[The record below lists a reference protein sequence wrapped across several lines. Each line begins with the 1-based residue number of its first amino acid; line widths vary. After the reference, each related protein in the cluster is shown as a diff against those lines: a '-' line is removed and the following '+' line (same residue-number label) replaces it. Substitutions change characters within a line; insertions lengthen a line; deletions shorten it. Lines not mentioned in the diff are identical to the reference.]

1 MLALRKEIKDPLVS
15 TSQGYCSTN
24 LLTQEVSQHI
34 ALFDA
39 QLHGT
44 LRDSSLRAPVQGDR
58 RERCVDRFPKFLSGL
73 NEPVQLFLL
82 TVNFFSTT
90 IQGRVIHFS
99 PPMSGGFAGVR
110 LAFSVILR

>member
-1 MLALRKEIKDPLVS
+1 MSLRAK
-15 TSQGYCSTN
+15 TYCSTN

-58 RERCVDRFPKFLSGL
+58 RERCEDRFPKILSGL
-73 NEPVQLFLL
+73 SEPVQLFLL
-82 TVNFFSTT
+82 
-90 IQGRVIHFS
+90 
-99 PPMSGGFAGVR
+99 PAGCGD
-110 LAFSVILR
+110 AFDELFLEYDVQDDHRNDRDD

>member
-1 MLALRKEIKDPLVS
+1 MCITIAVSQIFKLFHAIKFDGQLHGLALRKEIKEPLVS

-24 LLTQEVSQHI
+24 LLMQEVFQHI

-58 RERCVDRFPKFLSGL
+58 RERCEARFPKLS
-73 NEPVQLFLL
+73 
-82 TVNFFSTT
+82 
-90 IQGRVIHFS
+90 
-99 PPMSGGFAGVR
+99 
-110 LAFSVILR
+110 

>member
-1 MLALRKEIKDPLVS
+1 MKEPLVS
-15 TSQGYCSTN
+15 SSQGYCSTN

-58 RERCVDRFPKFLSGL
+58 RERCEDRFPKILSGL
-73 NEPVQLFLL
+73 SEPVQLFLL
-82 TVNFFSTT
+82 
-90 IQGRVIHFS
+90 
-99 PPMSGGFAGVR
+99 PAGCGD
-110 LAFSVILR
+110 AFDELFLEQDI